1 MGFCGDFPQRAAFC
15 GLRMSWRL
23 PLELLLALLRA
34 AQMDAGFPGENRMSS
49 VSRGRLYIDRDV
61 QRALVLQLVR
71 HWALFVVVLTGILL
85 ALDSLS
91 DPQRSIG
98 QHFWSLWQQ
107 HSALLVVVGALFPVF
122 LYDSIKLSNRFAG
135 PIMRLRSALREAA
148 AGELSRPIVFRKD
161 DFWQD
166 IAKSY
171 NALLSRLADERQG
184 RAATEVAWNQDEPS
198 ESALVGAGDD
208 EAVLSRT

>member
-1 MGFCGDFPQRAAFC
+1 
-15 GLRMSWRL
+15 
-23 PLELLLALLRA
+23 
-34 AQMDAGFPGENRMSS
+34 MSS

-91 DPQRSIG
+91 DPQRSFG
-98 QHFWSLWQQ
+98 QHFMSLWQR

-166 IAKSY
+166 IANNY
-171 NALLSRLADERQG
+171 NALLTRLAEERQG
-184 RAATEVAWNQDEPS
+184 RAATEVAWNPDETD
-198 ESALVGAGDD
+198 ALATANAAEG
-208 EAVLSRT
+208 EEVLSRA